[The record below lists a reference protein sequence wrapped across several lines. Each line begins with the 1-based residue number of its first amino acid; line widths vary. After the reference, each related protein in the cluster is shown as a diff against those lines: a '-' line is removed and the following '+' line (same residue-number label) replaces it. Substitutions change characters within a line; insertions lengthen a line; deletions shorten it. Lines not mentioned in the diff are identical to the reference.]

1 VTLCAAEEELRAL
14 LEANR
19 VLMPARDGGCAP
31 ALPAQHAQPMGANLT
46 TCVPLSLLSPS
57 RRLTGAPGVCVL
69 SVARGGARDEA
80 RGTLL
85 HEAMHGLFYAHPPF
99 AAECWRF
106 WREQLDEPGRA
117 GWRAFL
123 AGLGYDATHEEL
135 CVNEFQVRPAC
146 ARSRR
151 QSRGHTPPC

>member
-1 VTLCAAEEELRAL
+1 MRVIVL
-14 LEANR
+14 L
-19 VLMPARDGGCAP
+19 AP
-31 ALPAQHAQPMGANLT
+31 R
-46 TCVPLSLLSPS
+46 S
-57 RRLTGAPGVCVL
+57 LTGAPGVCVL

-106 WREQLDEPGRA
+106 WREQLDEPGRQ

-135 CVNEFQVRPAC
+135 CVNEFQARAPPAR
-146 ARSRR
+146 AKGSTR
-151 QSRGHTPPC
+151 